1 MVISISTEMRLP
13 ISWTLISSSFLLVMF
28 ISNPAQP
35 FTLIV
40 IPCTLSLPIVISS
53 LPLSDLYDL
62 CSSFLLNAHQP
73 PVIFSLSSTRLM
85 SSLPSLPSLNPM
97 VIIQWLLCT
106 KPWLPWP
113 SIALSILS
121 KTILSL
127 KPTLCLLYDCI
138 HRANHGCRET
148 YNLASNSWIHV
159 FKFMITNFK

>member
-13 ISWTLISSSFLLVMF
+13 ISWTLISLSFLLVMF

-35 FTLIV
+35 FTLII

-62 CSSFLLNAHQP
+62 SSSYAHQP

-85 SSLPSLPSLNPM
+85 SSPPSLPSLNPM

-106 KPWLPWP
+106 KLWLSWP

-148 YNLASNSWIHV
+148 YNLASNSWIHE